1 MKEKVW
7 QIIEKIIE
15 KAALRK
21 KKNDWNFLV
30 SKPNV
35 NIHDSFNSF
44 YNNNIFLLDDSAK
57 ITIKEGVNTRK
68 YCEFLVWNEA
78 ELIIS
83 KNVFFNNSCSINCLE
98 KIEIG
103 EDTLF
108 GENVKLYDHNH
119 LISKTEKISISKD
132 QFSTAPIKI
141 GKNCWIA
148 SNVTILKGVTI
159 GNNVVIGAGCLIHKS
174 IPSNTIVKNIQ
185 NLQLETNK

>member
-1 MKEKVW
+1 MKEKIW

-21 KKNDWNFLV
+21 KKSTWNSLI

-35 NIHDSFNSF
+35 HIHESFETF

-57 ITIKEGVNTRK
+57 ISIEEGVNTRK
-68 YCEFLVWNEA
+68 YCEFLVWNQA
-78 ELIIS
+78 ELVIS
-83 KNVFFNNSCSINCLE
+83 RNVFFNNLCSINCLE

-103 EDTLF
+103 ENTLF

-119 LISKTEKISISKD
+119 LISKTEKISVSKN
-132 QFSTAPIKI
+132 QFNTSPIII

-159 GNNVVIGAGCLIHKS
+159 GDNVVIGAGCLIHNS
-174 IPSNTIVKNIQ
+174 VPSNTIVKNIQ